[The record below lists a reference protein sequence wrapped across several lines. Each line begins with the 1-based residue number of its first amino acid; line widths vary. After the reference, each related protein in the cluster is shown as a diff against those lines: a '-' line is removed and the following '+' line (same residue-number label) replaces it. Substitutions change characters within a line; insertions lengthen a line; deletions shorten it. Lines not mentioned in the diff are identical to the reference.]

1 MLGLNPRRVNTD
13 MVELQALDPEDL
25 LWLREV
31 IGRHAHHTGSTVAT
45 SVLSDW
51 PRRSAQFT
59 KVMPRDYQRVLQA
72 TRMAKAEAETST
84 QRSWSKSWLIRTVF
98 WRWRRSMPPNAP
110 STNASVTGARST
122 NSRMRTSGPVRS
134 RSRHAAVWTA
144 ESRSVTAEVRVAA
157 GD

>member
-1 MLGLNPRRVNTD
+1 MTGGRVVVLGPVGRNMAAGMSGGIAYVLGLNPRRVNTD

-72 TRMAKAEAETST
+72 TRMAKAEGRDVDAAIME
-84 QRSWSKSWLIRTVF
+84 
-98 WRWRRSMPPNAP
+98 
-110 STNASVTGARST
+110 ASRG
-122 NSRMRTSGPVRS
+122 
-134 RSRHAAVWTA
+134 
-144 ESRSVTAEVRVAA
+144 
-157 GD
+157 